1 MRSDVTAIVTCM
13 TDAERPFIREA
24 LQSVQDQTMPCE
36 ETIVVVL
43 ESNTWIDDIVAD
55 FPHTKVM
62 RRPPGWEGAA
72 RHTGVD
78 AARTEFVAFLDGD
91 DVWLPAKTSRQVEFL
106 RRGYW
111 DLVGADYIMTT
122 EDGKPFAYG
131 LCRYQAP
138 PSAWMVRR
146 ETMLRYPLDPDLS
159 LYVDWSWWV
168 NTRHTVSKFR
178 LAEQLMKYRV
188 RRQSLSSPVPDKRRK
203 LALSQLSGIPTAR
216 PLVLAATYAL
226 YRLHRRRHYLAP
238 KVLTQGFQSSA
249 T

>member
-1 MRSDVTAIVTCM
+1 MASDVTAIVTCM

-24 LQSVQDQTMPCE
+24 LQSVQNQTMIPD
-36 ETIVVVL
+36 ETIIVVL
-43 ESNTWIDDIVAD
+43 ESNTWIDNVAAE
-55 FPHTKVM
+55 FPNMKVM

-72 RHTGVD
+72 RHTGID

-106 RRGYW
+106 RRGCC

-146 ETMLRYPLDPDLS
+146 ETMLRHPLDPDLS

-168 NTRHTVSKFR
+168 NTRHTVRKFR

-226 YRLHRRRHYLAP
+226 YRLHRRRYYLAP
-238 KVLTQGFQSSA
+238 KVLAQGFQSSA